1 MVKKYVD
8 KRTKRFFNS
17 PEELGKED
25 AAQITKAVSWKGRIN
40 VLNPQKSEIAEKI
53 GIDTKGEYAIKV
65 R

>member
-1 MVKKYVD
+1 MVKKFVD

-25 AAQITKAVSWKGRIN
+25 ASQIMKATSWKGRIN
-40 VLNPQKSEIAEKI
+40 VLNVEKSEIAQKI
-53 GIDTKGEYAIKV
+53 GIETKGEYAIKV